1 MISLNAEMARVADVE
16 RGNFVGECHWHI
28 LRTTHNIRPYP
39 LNGHPRA
46 INPTLI
52 PAKLFQVFEEVG
64 RSLSIGLERGC
75 APVTSEVVF

>member
-1 MISLNAEMARVADVE
+1 M
-16 RGNFVGECHWHI
+16 
-28 LRTTHNIRPYP
+28 RPYP